1 MVIRLN
7 WLASCCCLSEQLTQF
22 VESAV

>member
-7 WLASCCCLSEQLTQF
+7 WLPACSHEQASQF
-22 VESAV
+22 LESNLL